1 MAAGVPM
8 YYLTA
13 RSRSRQAG
21 GYSRVGGG
29 NESESGGVGATLRDA
44 YASFIDDVGRLLPA
58 RFAAR
63 LQPPAPPPGDREERR
78 GMLSERLEMSEI

>member
-13 RSRSRQAG
+13 RSRGRQAR
-21 GYSRVGGG
+21 GYSRVDGGG
-29 NESESGGVGATLRDA
+29 DSEGGFKATLRDA
-44 YASFIDDVGRLLPA
+44 YSSFLDDVSRLLPA
-58 RFAAR
+58 RLAAR
-63 LQPPAPPPGDREERR
+63 LQPSAPPPRDGEERR